1 MRAHTHT
8 HTQSH
13 THKHDMKTVTYSCTS
28 FPPPHSPT
36 HTPHTLHHPPPTP
49 HRVLLSS
56 ARVFSDHLEEELLQ
70 VLSDLACYFKE
81 PTKSNLSHEEYQQE
95 MYTLRERQGLFKR
108 QGALQFTLTVIMETT
123 RHRGKKTL
131 AVQQQLYQLL
141 GVSVVDCCIIGIVLL
156 SALLTFCYKS
166 L

>member
-1 MRAHTHT
+1 M
-8 HTQSH
+8 
-13 THKHDMKTVTYSCTS
+13 
-28 FPPPHSPT
+28 
-36 HTPHTLHHPPPTP
+36 
-49 HRVLLSS
+49 
-56 ARVFSDHLEEELLQ
+56 FSDHLEEELLQ

-81 PTKSNLSHEEYQQE
+81 PTKTNLSHEEYQQE

-141 GVSVVDCCIIGIVLL
+141 GESVLGVDCCIIGIVLL
-156 SALLTFCYKS
+156 SALLTFCYS
-166 L
+166 NI